1 MNYRILVGKVAAD
14 KNSQKLG
21 IIVKIEDM
29 LGKTI
34 KKNKP
39 HAWIR
44 YQKRFKKDV
53 FVPLDLE
60 KLVKAEK
67 GYTWFDITKK
77 EFEEE
82 AERIRKTQI
91 VREIYSG
98 DHKHSGE
105 GSFKA
110 SRTHSSYTV
119 MDYTGLSKSKK
130 ERKR

>member
-14 KNSQKLG
+14 KNNQKLG
-21 IIVKIEDM
+21 IIVKIEDL

-44 YQKRFKKDV
+44 YQRRFKKDV

-60 KLVKAEK
+60 KLIKAEK
-67 GYTWFDITKK
+67 SYTCFDIAKK

-82 AERIRKTQI
+82 AERIRKTQT
-91 VREIYSG
+91 VRESYSG

-105 GSFKA
+105 GGLKA
-110 SRTHSSYTV
+110 SRTFGTHTV
-119 MDYTGLSKSKK
+119 MDYTGLSKTKK

>member
-67 GYTWFDITKK
+67 SYTWFDITKK

-91 VREIYSG
+91 VKEIYSG
-98 DHKHSGE
+98 GIRNTGE
-105 GSFKA
+105 NTLQA
-110 SRTHSSYTV
+110 SRTFNTAIDS
-119 MDYTGLSKSKK
+119 TGLVKPKK
-130 ERKR
+130 ERRR

>member
-60 KLVKAEK
+60 KLVKVEK

-91 VREIYSG
+91 VRKIYSG
-98 DHKHSGE
+98 GIRNTGE
-105 GSFKA
+105 NTLQA
-110 SRTHSSYTV
+110 SRTFNTAIDS
-119 MDYTGLSKSKK
+119 TGLVKPKK

>member
-1 MNYRILVGKVAAD
+1 MNFRILVGKVAAD
-14 KNSQKLG
+14 ENSQKLG
-21 IIVKIEDM
+21 IIVKIEDL

-34 KKNKP
+34 KKAKP
-39 HAWIR
+39 HALIR

-53 FVPLDLE
+53 FVPIDLE

-82 AERIRKTQI
+82 AERIRKTRT

-98 DHKHSGE
+98 DIKHTGRD
-105 GSFKA
+105 GFKA
-110 SRTHSSYTV
+110 SRTHNTILDMVYL
-119 MDYTGLSKSKK
+119 G
-130 ERKR
+130 